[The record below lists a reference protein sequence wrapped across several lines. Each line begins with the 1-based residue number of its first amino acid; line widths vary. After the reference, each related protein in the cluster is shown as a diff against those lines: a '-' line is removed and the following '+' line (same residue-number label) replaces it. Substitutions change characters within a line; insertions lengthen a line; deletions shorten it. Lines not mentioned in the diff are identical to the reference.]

1 MLTLYRDSYWISPW
15 VYSCW
20 VALEEKQLGY
30 DVVEISLGA
39 GAQRDPAYADA
50 TITGRVP
57 ALRHGDFVLA
67 ESSAI
72 VEYLE
77 DAFPGEPPMLPRDLR
92 SRARCRQLMS
102 WMRSDDTAPIRAERS
117 TTTMFYERASQP
129 LSDQARGAAEKLYR
143 VAGLVLPEGGATL
156 FGHFSIADAE
166 LAFLLQRL
174 ILNGDAVPERLRAY
188 ADALWQRPAIEAFVH
203 LPRKP
208 YVPY

>member
-1 MLTLYRDSYWISPW
+1 MLTLYRDSFWISPW

-30 DVVEISLGA
+30 DVVEISLGS
-39 GAQRDPAYADA
+39 GAQRDPIYADS

-92 SRARCRQLMS
+92 ARARCRQLMS

-117 TTTMFYERASQP
+117 TTTMFYERATQP
-129 LSDQARGAAEKLYR
+129 LSDQARRSAEKLYR
-143 VAGLVLPEGGATL
+143 VAALVLPEGAATL

-174 ILNGDAVPERLRAY
+174 NLNGDAVPERLRAY
-188 ADALWQRPAIEAFVH
+188 AGAIWQRPTIEAFVH

>member
-1 MLTLYRDSYWISPW
+1 MLTLYCDSFWISPW

-39 GAQRDPAYADA
+39 GAQRDPAYANA
-50 TITGRVP
+50 TITERVP
-57 ALRHGDFVLA
+57 ALRHGDFMLA

-77 DAFPGEPPMLPRDLR
+77 EAFSGEPPMLPRELR
-92 SRARCRQLMS
+92 QRARCRQLTS
-102 WMRSDDTAPIRAERS
+102 WIRSEDTAPIRSERP
-117 TTTMFYERASQP
+117 TTTMFYERAARP
-129 LSDQARGAAEKLYR
+129 LSDAARSAADKLFRIAERLLPDGAA
-143 VAGLVLPEGGATL
+143 AL

-174 ILNGDAVPERLRAY
+174 ILNGDAVPDRLRNW
-188 ADALWQRPAIEAFVH
+188 ADGIWQRPTIEAFVH

>member
-1 MLTLYRDSYWISPW
+1 MLTLYRDAYWISPW

-30 DVVEISLGA
+30 DVVEIPLGD

-57 ALRHGDFVLA
+57 ALWHGDFVLA

-92 SRARCRQLMS
+92 ARARCRQLLS
-102 WMRSDDTAPIRAERS
+102 WMRSDDTAPIRAERP
-117 TTTMFYERASQP
+117 TTTMFYEPAAQP
-129 LSDQARGAAEKLYR
+129 LSATAQGAAEKLYR
-143 VAGLVLPEGGATL
+143 VAGRVLGEGAATL

-174 ILNGDAVPERLRAY
+174 ILNGDPVPDRLRGY
-188 ADALWQRPAIEAFVH
+188 ADALWQRPTIEAFVH